1 MKKFSITIEQIEDF
15 LDKKVRGEF
24 IDSIGSN
31 LQGCHQD
38 IFLDS
43 DTNEL
48 YITGLLSQGDMVET
62 DDEYI
67 TMISAYTEF
76 DLEICLDELFE
87 DEKLAVLEKINEEEH
102 KHMTLEELKNNE
114 YDYSIEIYRTYEK
127 LYPEEFNDKKEEY
140 MDDRWSSY
148 REVLR
153 DVIIDATDNLNKN

>member
-1 MKKFSITIEQIEDF
+1 
-15 LDKKVRGEF
+15 
-24 IDSIGSN
+24 
-31 LQGCHQD
+31 
-38 IFLDS
+38 
-43 DTNEL
+43 
-48 YITGLLSQGDMVET
+48 MVET